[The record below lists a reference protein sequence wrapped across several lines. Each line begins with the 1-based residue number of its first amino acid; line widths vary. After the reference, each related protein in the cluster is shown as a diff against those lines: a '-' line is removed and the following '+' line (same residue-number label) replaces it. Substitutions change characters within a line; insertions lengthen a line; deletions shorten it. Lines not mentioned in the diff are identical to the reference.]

1 MILEKLGATDRAEA
15 VSRGF
20 ELGIF
25 SPPNRRDDTAA
36 PGRF

>member
-1 MILEKLGATDRAEA
+1 MILEKLRATDRAEA

-25 SPPNRRDDTAA
+25 SA
-36 PGRF
+36 PTQAG